1 MALSAPPPP
10 PDPPSATTTT
20 ASTAN
25 TTAATN
31 TATTTRPLFPPNPR
45 PPSAHPHPNNTAHPY
60 TCPAPFYSNHHPLPV
75 NSRLPTNPNPNY
87 AHLVPSPHPHDV
99 GATSTSAAAAAILYP
114 VASSGRGFLTKQ
126 TTPVTLANPGPNS
139 PLFQSRPGMSYPRPP
154 FGYSHSDP
162 SLVQGMGYV
171 TGRPT
176 HVHHGATMG
185 NSAGAAGVMPGVIKG
200 VPVSVASSHTQHKI
214 TISPNSNSDCNGHKD
229 LRDRTKDES
238 AFATI
243 RDRKVRISDN
253 VSLYALCRSW
263 LRNGL
268 PEESQ
273 NSHIPYKIL
282 LHYEDGGGSSVVG
295 RTRPWIA
302 ECVFLAGCARLGIFL
317 GPGRMVL
324 PFFSNN
330 KSAIYVGNDDMVD
343 ISEFDLSGLVLG
355 DRVESSNSL
364 APVINVSEKY

>member
-1 MALSAPPPP
+1 M
-10 PDPPSATTTT
+10 
-20 ASTAN
+20 
-25 TTAATN
+25 
-31 TATTTRPLFPPNPR
+31 
-45 PPSAHPHPNNTAHPY
+45 
-60 TCPAPFYSNHHPLPV
+60 
-75 NSRLPTNPNPNY
+75 
-87 AHLVPSPHPHDV
+87 
-99 GATSTSAAAAAILYP
+99 
-114 VASSGRGFLTKQ
+114 ASSGRGFLTKQ

-273 NSHIPYKIL
+273 LQYTDAVRSLPRPSPLSAQDITSPVKKDDDKEEEEDEETVEHLTPKELLQRHVKHAKRVRSRLREERLRRIARYKTRLAL
-282 LHYEDGGGSSVVG
+282 L
-295 RTRPWIA
+295 
-302 ECVFLAGCARLGIFL
+302 
-317 GPGRMVL
+317 L
-324 PFFSNN
+324 PP
-330 KSAIYVGNDDMVD
+330 MVD
-343 ISEFDLSGLVLG
+343 PQLRND
-355 DRVESSNSL
+355 L
-364 APVINVSEKY
+364 APGN